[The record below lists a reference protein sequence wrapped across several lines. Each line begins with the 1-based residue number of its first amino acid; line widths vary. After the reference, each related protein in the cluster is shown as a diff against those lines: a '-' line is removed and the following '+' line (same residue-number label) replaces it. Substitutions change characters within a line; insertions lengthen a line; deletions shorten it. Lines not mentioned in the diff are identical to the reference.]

1 MRMRKLLLAALALM
15 LFLGFQSIWVHGFVS
30 STPPPPPP
38 PPTSSPPIAILAEA
52 SSPSPGAEVA
62 RDENNNA
69 HLQKKILIGLT
80 VVATSLATLLM
91 CIICLWIWRGS
102 YSNHKSSAG
111 NKHSLPCTDVEKG
124 LNVHPVPT
132 KRATSVG
139 KKKRV
144 PVIEYEI
151 LESGTNGFCND
162 AILGHG
168 RLGSV
173 YRACLEDD
181 SLVAVKRFNAG
192 DTTAE
197 RQCQNEM
204 KLLSRVQH
212 PNIIALR
219 AYCAHE
225 DARLLVY
232 EFMPNGSLDT
242 QLHGASRGCALCW
255 HTRIKIALDTAR
267 GLEYLHEHCSPQVIH
282 RDLKSSNILLDSKF
296 NAKLTGFDTAVKA
309 NEAQYADS
317 IQMSAT
323 PGYVAPEYLLDG
335 KQTEK
340 SDVYA
345 FGVILLE
352 LLFGRKSVEELSPGL
367 SQSIV
372 AWAIPQLTDR
382 SKLPNI
388 VDPVIKD
395 TMDLKHL
402 YQVAAVAV
410 LCVQQEPSYR
420 PLITDVLHS
429 LVPLVPAEIGGSGRA
444 SYTTHYGSAT

>member
-38 PPTSSPPIAILAEA
+38 PPPPTPTSSPPIAILAEA

-102 YSNHKSSAG
+102 YSNHKSS
-111 NKHSLPCTDVEKG
+111 DVEKG

-444 SYTTHYGSAT
+444 SYTTHHGSAT

>member
-30 STPPPPPP
+30 STPPP

-102 YSNHKSSAG
+102 YSNHKSSA
-111 NKHSLPCTDVEKG
+111 DVEKG

-444 SYTTHYGSAT
+444 SYTTHHGSAT